1 MAINSPVA
9 ALSGGGD
16 YLSQLIALSQGISGT
31 NGSKTSKTTVSP
43 DGLNRIIQSALQG
56 QGGLAGIFSAPAISG
71 GYNSNTKSMMANDL
85 LSRIS
90 AEAAAKTVGVTETSR
105 QGGVG
110 ASGVLKALA
119 LKEGSKLGANALKSL
134 INGGSGAVGKNMAGF
149 FDTSSVFPST
159 EAGTNT
165 LSDWLASSGSSGGEL
180 GLSGSITGMEGLG
193 SSAGAG
199 ASFIDG
205 VNPYAGAA
213 SALLNAADGEWGGN
227 DTFSTIG
234 ATVGSYFGPIGSAVG
249 SWIGNTVGENAMD
262 GTESYLANSG
272 GGLFTGDASVKDVIG
287 SGFGLGDIFDTDKNA
302 VTDVWNGIKSLGDGC
317 FITTAVCQST
327 GKPDDCEELTTL
339 REFRDSYVAPN
350 YPELVE
356 QYYREAPGIVTALQ
370 SQTCLNQDWYW
381 NHLYVRYIKP
391 AVAFIQASDQHSALA
406 VYHDLFTEVSAQA
419 GA

>member
-9 ALSGGGD
+9 PLSGGGD

-71 GYNSNTKSMMANDL
+71 GYNSGTKSMMANDL

-149 FDTSSVFPST
+149 FDASAVFPST

-165 LSDWLASSGSSGGEL
+165 LSDWLASSGSSGGDL

-199 ASFIDG
+199 ASFIDS

-213 SALLNAADGEWGGN
+213 TALFNAADGEWGGN
-227 DTFSTIG
+227 DTFSTVG
-234 ATVGSYFGPIGSAVG
+234 ATIGSYFGPVGAAVG
-249 SWIGNTVGENAMD
+249 SWVGNTVGENAMD

-272 GGLFTGDASVKDVIG
+272 GGLFTGDASAKDVVG

-302 VTDVWNGIKSLGDGC
+302 VKDVWNGVSKIFSEC

-339 REFRDSYVAPN
+339 REFRDSYVRPN

-391 AVAFIQASDQHSALA
+391 AVAFIQAGDQHSALA